1 MTITSS
7 AELEA
12 ILDTVGNSPA
22 YTLKGAHDLMQR
34 YLVNCKLE
42 PTKYNIDKIVRE
54 AFSRIEPREVSEDD
68 YAPGLYL
75 TATTEALGQI
85 IDKAKKH

>member
-42 PTKYNIDKIVRE
+42 PTKYNIDKIVGE
-54 AFSRIEPREVSEDD
+54 AFSRFEPREVSEDD

>member
-54 AFSRIEPREVSEDD
+54 AFSRFEPREVSEDD

-75 TATTEALGQI
+75 TGTTEALGQI

>member
-22 YTLKGAHDLMQR
+22 YSLKEAHELMHR

-42 PTKYNIDKIVRE
+42 PTRYNIDKIVGA
-54 AFSRIEPREVSEDD
+54 AFSRFEPREITEDD
-68 YAPGLYL
+68 YAPGFYL
-75 TATTEALGQI
+75 TATTETLGQI
-85 IDKAKKH
+85 IDQAKKH

>member
-12 ILDTVGNSPA
+12 ILDTVGNSPV
-22 YTLKGAHDLMQR
+22 YTLKEAHDLMQR
-34 YLVNCKLE
+34 HLANCKLE
-42 PTKYNIDKIVRE
+42 PTKYDIDKIVGA
-54 AFSRIEPREVSEDD
+54 AFSRFEPREVSEDD
-68 YAPGLYL
+68 YAPGFYL

-85 IDKAKKH
+85 IDRAKKQ